1 MRWLLIFGIFS
12 VGLTLQPPSPAK
24 AQGTDLG
31 GIPPGVTLAIEHR
44 LREGASEEARL
55 HLIAFFVGASDVREG
70 EVRSLGLERGWA
82 PQQVGFFDSVRSAVQ
97 PWGESP
103 EKVFQA
109 ALDLRGEAKQSASV
123 ESWRE
128 TVKGQVAWDLLLSSA
143 DRGMDEARL
152 EIARGRLESRDERE
166 RAAGQEILRRLAHS
180 GFPAAIQELSA
191 HYESG
196 SVFPKEDAKALYWA
210 MRGVSIG
217 IPMQDAV
224 DRLRSRLSPDTI
236 RRVEGWRGIPY
247 P

>member
-1 MRWLLIFGIFS
+1 M
-12 VGLTLQPPSPAK
+12 
-24 AQGTDLG
+24 
-31 GIPPGVTLAIEHR
+31 
-44 LREGASEEARL
+44 
-55 HLIAFFVGASDVREG
+55 
-70 EVRSLGLERGWA
+70 
-82 PQQVGFFDSVRSAVQ
+82 Q